1 LAESNTKQLVVS
13 VMPAQTLCLEWE
25 ETNHRVSREQAG
37 EEKKIHHRFA
47 ARSSTWLF
55 ELGFEK
61 TRGQFSPSLAYFIR
75 FARRFVQ
82 ALSRIPELETL
93 RHETKV
99 DIPFGTIEDFLST
112 RPMMAGAEYVTGGM
126 LEGLWQEFNNAFAS
140 EIQAFDGR
148 VSDYFHG
155 RNPNLHPAGRVFFHL
170 VENKNQTLPF
180 AFMATYSAG
189 MGANGKPRHLP
200 LKHAIAS
207 HDDKALL
214 NLLSTVYKAGEKSR
228 IVASLIE
235 TGELFH
241 PLAWDAGEAFAFL
254 KEIPDYEACGVIC
267 RIPDWWKQHAASP
280 RVNISLGDKK
290 PAMAGL
296 DALLDFKAGILIG
309 DLAFTREEIE
319 NILEESRGLAF
330 IKNRWVA
337 VDPEKLRQAL
347 TACERFE
354 DLAGSGLTLGEA
366 MRAGLH
372 PEKMTGQDSAD
383 LEVSVSNGEWLAS
396 VIQKMQQPEQVRSV
410 RPGQGFKAGLRP
422 YQSRGLNWLTFLH
435 THRFGA
441 CLADDM
447 GLGKTIQILAL
458 LSTFS
463 KKKQAASLL
472 VVPASLISNWE
483 EEINR
488 FLPTLKTF
496 AAHPGFV
503 NAKERQNLTEQNRKK
518 PPGERQNQ
526 NTQNRAGDL
535 ALSRSRLDQLD
546 LVITSYTLVKK
557 YQWLQDYT
565 WHCLILD
572 EAQAIKNPGTHQTR
586 AVKALPATH
595 RIAMTG
601 TPVENR
607 LSDLWS
613 LFDFL
618 NPGLLGSKAEFS
630 TFAKSLKDNPK
641 GYARLRQLIS
651 PYILRRLKTDKTV
664 ISDLPD
670 KVEMTVFSDLSPKQ
684 LILYK
689 QAVETLAHQI
699 ENTSGIQRK
708 GLILSSIMR
717 FKQLCNHPDQLTGSG
732 NFTAKHSGKFLRL
745 AEICETIHDKR
756 ERVLVFTQFKEM
768 TRPLQSFLGS
778 IFHHPGLVLHGSVS
792 VAKRKQLIAQ
802 FQDETY
808 CPFMVLSLKAGGVG
822 LNLTRASHVVH
833 FDRWWNP
840 AVENQATDRAFRI
853 GQDKKVLVHK
863 FVTKGTIE
871 EKIDRMIREKQEL
884 ADQVVAPSGETLVT
898 EMDDKKLMDL
908 FRLSL
913 PG

>member
-1 LAESNTKQLVVS
+1 
-13 VMPAQTLCLEWE
+13 MPDQTLCLEWE
-25 ETNHRVSREQAG
+25 ETKHTISREQAG
-37 EEKKIHHRFA
+37 QEKKIHHRSA
-47 ARSSTWLF
+47 ARTKTWLF

-61 TRGQFSPSLAYFIR
+61 NRGQFSPSLAYFIR

-82 ALSRIPELETL
+82 ALSRMPELETL
-93 RHETKV
+93 RHEAVV
-99 DIPFGTIEDFLST
+99 DIPFGTIQDFLSA
-112 RPMMAGAEYVTGGM
+112 RPMMAGAEYVTDGM
-126 LEGLWQEFNNAFAS
+126 LEGLWYEFNNAFS
-140 EIQAFDGR
+140 SDIQAFEGR

-155 RNPNLHPAGRVFFHL
+155 RNPDLHPAGRVFFHL
-170 VENKNQTLPF
+170 VENRNQAMPF

-200 LKHAIAS
+200 LNHAIAS
-207 HDDKALL
+207 HDDEALL

-228 IVASLIE
+228 IVTGLID

-241 PLAWDAGEAFAFL
+241 PLAWDAREAFQFL
-254 KEIPDYEACGVIC
+254 KEIPHYEACGVIC
-267 RIPDWWKQHAASP
+267 RIPDWWKQSASSP
-280 RVNISLGDKK
+280 RVNISIGDKK
-290 PAMAGL
+290 PSMAGL
-296 DALLDFKAGILIG
+296 DALLDFKAGISIG
-309 DLAFTREEIE
+309 DAEFTPEEIE
-319 NILEESRGLAF
+319 KILEETQGLAF

-337 VDPEKLRQAL
+337 VDPDKLRQAL
-347 TACERFE
+347 KACERFE
-354 DLAGSGLTLGEA
+354 DLAGSGLTFGEA
-366 MRAGLH
+366 VRARLN
-372 PEKMTGQDSAD
+372 PEKMMGPGSGDM
-383 LEVSVSNGEWLAS
+383 EVTVSNGDWLAS
-396 VIQKMQQPEQVRSV
+396 VIHKMQQPEQVDAIL
-410 RPGQGFKAGLRP
+410 PGQGFKAGLRP
-422 YQSRGLNWLTFLH
+422 YQSKGLNWLNFLH
-435 THRFGA
+435 KLRFGA

-463 KKKQAASLL
+463 KKKKQGACLL
-472 VVPASLISNWE
+472 VLPASLIANWE
-483 EEINR
+483 GEINR
-488 FLPTLKTF
+488 FLPELKTF
-496 AAHPGFV
+496 AAHPGFI
-503 NAKERQNLTEQNRKK
+503 NAKERQNLTK
-518 PPGERQNQ
+518 QNQ
-526 NTQNRAGDL
+526 ETQNQAKQSRDGNPV
-535 ALSRSRLDQLD
+535 LSKRQLDNLD

-557 YQWLQDYT
+557 YQWLQNYT

-572 EAQAIKNPGTHQTR
+572 EAQAIKNPGTQQTR
-586 AVKALPATH
+586 AVKALPSIH

-618 NPGLLGSKAEFS
+618 NPGLLGSKSEFS
-630 TFAKSLKDNPK
+630 FFAKTLKDNPN

-651 PYILRRLKTDKTV
+651 PYILRRLKTDKSV

-684 LILYK
+684 MVLYK
-689 QAVETLAHQI
+689 KAVENLAYQI

-708 GLILSSIMR
+708 GLILSFIMR

-732 NFTAKHSGKFLRL
+732 DFRANHSGKFIQL
-745 AEICETIHDKR
+745 AQICETIYEKR

-768 TRPLQSFLGS
+768 TQPLQSFLES
-778 IFHHPGLVLHGSVS
+778 IFHHPGVVLHGSVS

-853 GQDKKVLVHK
+853 GQKKKVLVHK
-863 FVTKGTIE
+863 FVTRGTIE
-871 EKIDRMIREKQEL
+871 EKIDQMIRDKQEL

>member
-1 LAESNTKQLVVS
+1 LTDSNTKQLVVS
-13 VMPAQTLCLEWE
+13 VMPDQTLCLEWE
-25 ETNHRVSREQAG
+25 ETKHTISREQAG
-37 EEKKIHHRFA
+37 QEKKIHHRSA
-47 ARSSTWLF
+47 ARTKTWLF

-61 TRGQFSPSLAYFIR
+61 NRGQFSPSLAYFIR

-82 ALSRIPELETL
+82 ALSRMPELETL
-93 RHETKV
+93 RHEAVV
-99 DIPFGTIEDFLST
+99 DIPFGTIQDFLSA
-112 RPMMAGAEYVTGGM
+112 RPMMAGAEYVTDGM
-126 LEGLWQEFNNAFAS
+126 LEGLWYGFNDAFS
-140 EIQAFDGR
+140 SDIQAFEGR

-155 RNPNLHPAGRVFFHL
+155 RNPDLHPAGRVFFHL
-170 VENKNQTLPF
+170 VENRNQAMPF

-189 MGANGKPRHLP
+189 MGANGKPMHLP
-200 LKHAIAS
+200 LNHAIAS
-207 HDDKALL
+207 HDDEALL

-228 IVASLIE
+228 IVTGLID

-241 PLAWDAGEAFAFL
+241 PLAWDAREAFQFL

-267 RIPDWWKQHAASP
+267 RIPDWWKQSTSSP
-280 RVNISLGDKK
+280 RVNISIGDKK
-290 PAMAGL
+290 PSMAGL
-296 DALLDFKAGILIG
+296 DALLDFKAGISIG
-309 DLAFTREEIE
+309 GAEFTPEEIE
-319 NILEESRGLAF
+319 KILEETQGLAF

-337 VDPEKLRQAL
+337 VDPVKLRQAIK
-347 TACERFE
+347 ACERFE
-354 DLAGSGLTLGEA
+354 DLAGSGLTFGEA
-366 MRAGLH
+366 MRARLN
-372 PEKMTGQDSAD
+372 PEKIMGPGSGDM
-383 LEVSVSNGEWLAS
+383 EVTVSNGDWLAS
-396 VIQKMQQPEQVRSV
+396 VIHKMQQPEQVDAIL
-410 RPGQGFKAGLRP
+410 PGQGFKAGLRP
-422 YQSRGLNWLTFLH
+422 YQSKGLNWLNFLH
-435 THRFGA
+435 TLRFGA

-463 KKKQAASLL
+463 KKKKQGACLL
-472 VVPASLISNWE
+472 VVPASLIANWE
-483 EEINR
+483 GEINR
-488 FLPTLKTF
+488 FLPELKTL
-496 AAHPGFV
+496 AAHPGFI
-503 NAKERQNLTEQNRKK
+503 NAKERQNLTK
-518 PPGERQNQ
+518 QNQ
-526 NTQNRAGDL
+526 ETQHQAKQTRAGNL
-535 ALSRSRLDQLD
+535 VLSKRQLDNLD

-557 YQWLQDYT
+557 YQWLQNYT

-572 EAQAIKNPGTHQTR
+572 EAQAIKNPGTQQTR
-586 AVKALPATH
+586 AVKALPSIH

-618 NPGLLGSKAEFS
+618 NPGLLGSKSEFS
-630 TFAKSLKDNPK
+630 SFAKTLKDNPN

-651 PYILRRLKTDKTV
+651 PYILRRLKTDKSV

-684 LILYK
+684 LVLYK
-689 QAVETLAHQI
+689 KAVENLAYQI

-732 NFTAKHSGKFLRL
+732 DFKANHSGKFIQL
-745 AEICETIHDKR
+745 AQICETIYEKR

-768 TRPLQSFLGS
+768 TQPLQSFLES
-778 IFHHPGLVLHGSVS
+778 IFHHPGVVLHGSVS

-833 FDRWWNP
+833 VDRWWNP

-853 GQDKKVLVHK
+853 GQKKKVLVHK
-863 FVTKGTIE
+863 FVTRGTIE
-871 EKIDRMIREKQEL
+871 EKIDQMIRDKQEL

>member
-1 LAESNTKQLVVS
+1 MAESITKQLVAS
-13 VMPAQTLCLEWE
+13 VMPDQTLCLEWE
-25 ETNHRVSREQAG
+25 ETKSPLSREQAG
-37 EEKKIHHRFA
+37 KEKKIHHRFT
-47 ARSSTWLF
+47 ARSTTWLF
-55 ELGFEK
+55 GLGFK
-61 TRGQFSPSLAYFIR
+61 NKQGQFSPSLAYFIR

-93 RHETKV
+93 RHEAKV
-99 DIPFGTIEDFLST
+99 VIPLGTIEDFLST
-112 RPMMAGAEYVTGGM
+112 RPMMAGAEYVTDGM
-126 LEGLWQEFNNAFAS
+126 LAGLWQKFNDAFAS
-140 EIQAFDGR
+140 EIQTFEGR

-155 RNPNLHPAGRVFFHL
+155 RNPDLHPAGRVFFHL
-170 VENKNQTLPF
+170 VENKNQALPF

-207 HDDKALL
+207 HDDAALI

-228 IVASLIE
+228 IVAGLIE

-241 PLAWDAGEAFAFL
+241 PLAWEAEEAFAFL
-254 KEIPDYEACGVIC
+254 KEIPDYEAGGVIC
-267 RIPDWWKQHAASP
+267 RIPDWWKQQAASP

-296 DALLDFKAGILIG
+296 DALLDFKAGIMIG
-309 DLAFTREEIE
+309 DLAFTPEEIE
-319 NILEESRGLAF
+319 KILEETRGLAF

-347 TACERFE
+347 NACERFQ
-354 DLAGSGLTLGEA
+354 DLAGAGLTLGEA
-366 MRAGLH
+366 MRARLH
-372 PEKMTGQDSAD
+372 PEKMMGGPDSAD
-383 LEVSVSNGEWLAS
+383 LEVSVSNGDWLAS
-396 VIQKMQQPEQVRSV
+396 VIQKMQQPEQVKAV
-410 RPGQGFKAGLRP
+410 RPGHGFKAGLRP
-422 YQSRGLNWLTFLH
+422 YQSKGLNWLNFLH

-463 KKKQAASLL
+463 KKRKQAASLL

-503 NAKERQNLTEQNRKK
+503 NAKERQHLS
-518 PPGERQNQ
+518 GQNQ
-526 NTQNRAGDL
+526 KIQNRAGDL

-557 YQWLQDYT
+557 YQWLQGYT

-586 AVKALPATH
+586 AVKALPSTH

-618 NPGLLGSKAEFS
+618 NPGLLGSKSEFS
-630 TFAKSLKDNPK
+630 TFAKTLKDNPK

-651 PYILRRLKTDKTV
+651 PYILRRLKTDRTV

-689 QAVETLAHQI
+689 QAVENLAHQI

-732 NFTAKHSGKFLRL
+732 YFTAKHSGKFLRL

-768 TRPLQSFLGS
+768 TRPLQSFLES

-853 GQDKKVLVHK
+853 GQEKKVLVHK

-871 EKIDRMIREKQEL
+871 EKIDRMIREKQEM